1 MGIVYEAFLG
11 LIQAAVS
18 YSDLLGEVQVMPS
31 KRTIKGR
38 YIGLLLLGAVIIA
51 RPMPSLGQDKPAAA
65 EKPSNIDL
73 MVQVLLSEKSEPALR
88 RATAQSLLEDPQAHP
103 ALVKILQEKED
114 PSNLQAKIIIC
125 QAIARLDSGTYDL
138 GNSIEVVPHSFIETL
153 FQGLLS
159 DNAEL
164 SASAAQALVKCQNG
178 VAKRL
183 AKLVTDS
190 TETTT
195 HRLAGISA
203 LELICGRE
211 PVLILAGLLK
221 DADPQVRGR
230 AGKALSEML
239 NLPEP
244 LVEEEFLKKVLPQLE
259 KMDKQSFLLWLNE
272 RKRQRIHDIL
282 QNLEQ
287 EQNLSATWQGRYLK
301 GQTAIFNLL
310 TKPEEKLAFL
320 KENLADQQEV
330 ILRIWVLERIQEW
343 SKTATARPETIT
355 QQLVE
360 MLSGLVADPNAQV
373 RELSALSLGQL
384 DFNQARSTAGI
395 LLEQLKK
402 EADPGAQAAQ
412 LGALG
417 RFEFVPSAEEA
428 LKLLDTSQEA
438 EVISQAVWSLGAICA
453 GEPET
458 ITAEQIE
465 TITDHLAQ
473 SYDRF
478 KTNIKLRTEFIRS
491 MRRISEQEKYQKP
504 ALQRF
509 QKILVEAL
517 QDSEATIRGQGVYA
531 LTKLLKGQVLPLLL
545 KEPLNL
551 LNDPDN
557 TVRFHVITAI
567 ENYGGKEQLPLL
579 RQYLGKETDSD
590 VTQQIV
596 GAFVKIL
603 SAQSLDDVYSWAG
616 QFDGTEEKEQ
626 TLQSEILRVLLEKI
640 AKARTNG
647 NNPDLLKYETLALG
661 QQAQLA
667 RQRKQPDQALV
678 WYQKLLDLTL
688 PAKTKDIYREDIV
701 RLSLEYPTEEIL
713 KAGQLQLAQ
722 LLPGR
727 ADLLNQIALACDKLT
742 DNDDEQILQRGKIIA
757 GMVVALAQEKYPTPQ
772 AAQEWRK
779 RADETALVLIEKQ
792 EKLLADTG
800 KANAEVIELLSRLN
814 PKLKDYPKPEAPLQQ
829 RQGALQEFRKLLQ
842 VSPAAPAASQPKPAK
857 TPAAPAANGK

>member
-1 MGIVYEAFLG
+1 
-11 LIQAAVS
+11 
-18 YSDLLGEVQVMPS
+18 MPC

-38 YIGLLLLGAVIIA
+38 YIGLILLGAVIIA
-51 RPMPSLGQDKPAAA
+51 RPMPSLGQDKQAAA

-103 ALVKILQEKED
+103 ALIKILQEKED
-114 PSNLQAKIIIC
+114 PGNLQAKIIIC
-125 QAIARLDSGTYDL
+125 QAIASLDNGTYDL
-138 GNSIEVVPHSFIETL
+138 GKSIEVVPHSFVETL

-183 AKLVTDS
+183 AQLVTDNTKS
-190 TETTT
+190 TA

-211 PVLILAGLLK
+211 PVITLAGLLK
-221 DADPQVRGR
+221 DADPQVRER
-230 AGKALSEML
+230 AGKALAEML
-239 NLPEP
+239 YLPEP
-244 LVEEEFLKKVLPQLE
+244 LVEEDFLKKLLPQLD

-282 QNLEQ
+282 QNLQHEQ
-287 EQNLSATWQGRYLK
+287 KLSANWQERYLK
-301 GQTAIFNLL
+301 SQTAIFNLL
-310 TKPEEKLAFL
+310 TKPEEKLTFL
-320 KENLADQQEV
+320 KEHLEDQQEV
-330 ILRIWVLERIQEW
+330 MLRIWALDRIQEW
-343 SKTATARPETIT
+343 SKTTTATARPESIT
-355 QQLVE
+355 QQLVDL
-360 MLSGLVADPNAQV
+360 LSGLVADPNAQV
-373 RELSALSLGQL
+373 RQLTALSLGQL
-384 DFNQARSTAGI
+384 DFNQARSTAGV
-395 LLEQLKK
+395 LLAQLKK
-402 EADPGAQAAQ
+402 ETDPCAQAAQ

-417 RFEFVPSAEEA
+417 RFEYVPSVDEA
-428 LKLLDTSQEA
+428 IKYLDTSQEPV
-438 EVISQAVWSLGAICA
+438 VIDQAVWALGAICA
-453 GEPET
+453 GGPET
-458 ITAEQIE
+458 ITAEQIGK
-465 TITDHLAQ
+465 ITSQLAQ
-473 SYDRF
+473 NYARF
-478 KTNIKLRTEFIRS
+478 KTDIKLRTEFIRS

-517 QDSEATIRGQGVYA
+517 QDSDATVRGQGVYA
-531 LTKLLKGQVLPLLL
+531 LTKLLKAQVLPLLL

-590 VTQQIV
+590 VSQRIV

-603 SAQSLDDVYSWAG
+603 SAQSLDDIYSWAG

-647 NNPDLLKYETLALG
+647 NSPDLLKYETLAFG
-661 QQAQLA
+661 QQAELA

-678 WYQKLLDLTL
+678 WYQKLLDMAL

-701 RLSLEYPTEEIL
+701 ELALEYPTAEIL
-713 KAGQLQLAQ
+713 KAGQIQLAQ
-722 LLPGR
+722 LLPER
-727 ADLLNQIALACDKLT
+727 ADLFNQIALACDKLT
-742 DNDDEQILQRGKIIA
+742 DKDDDQILQRGKIIA
-757 GMVVALAQEKYPTPQ
+757 SLVMPLAQEKYPSAQ
-772 AAQEWRK
+772 VAQEWHK
-779 RADETALVLIEKQ
+779 RADETALVLIDKQ
-792 EKLLADTG
+792 EQLLADTG

-814 PKLKDYPKPEAPLQQ
+814 PKLKGYPKPEAPLQQ
-829 RQGALQEFRKLLQ
+829 RQGALQMFRKLLQ
-842 VSPAAPAASQPKPAK
+842 VSPAAPVSPTAPAASKPKPKSGEKPAAK
-857 TPAAPAANGK
+857 AAGAAVQKAAPAANGK